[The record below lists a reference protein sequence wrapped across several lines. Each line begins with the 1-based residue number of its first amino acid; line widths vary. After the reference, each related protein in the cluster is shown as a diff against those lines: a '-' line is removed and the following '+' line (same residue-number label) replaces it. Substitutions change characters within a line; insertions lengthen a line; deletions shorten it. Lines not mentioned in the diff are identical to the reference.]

1 MNNFGYLKVAV
12 ASPKLKVANPAYNL
26 EQIVDLINKAE
37 EEQAAIV
44 VFPELSLTSYT
55 CGDLFR
61 QKLLQNEAL
70 QALDKLRQETVKGQ
84 ALVLVGLPL
93 AVMGQLY
100 NCAVALQQG
109 KILGVVPKKYLP
121 NYQEFAEKRWFTSG
135 LQLEDRTTTVELC
148 GQQVPFGNLLFSSPQ
163 GEFKLGV
170 EIGEDL
176 WAPIPPS
183 SYLALSGANIIANLA
198 ASSELVTKAAYRRE
212 TIAQQSSRCSCAY
225 LYSSAG
231 VMESTTDLVFSG
243 DCLIYE
249 YGRQLAAA
257 ERFRRDNQLV
267 CAEIDLQI
275 LFAERQ
281 ANTVYSDC
289 ADADLQQ
296 YRIQEIEVSFQ
307 ELYNPEEGNF
317 QREINPNPFVP
328 VEPQALD
335 QHCAEI
341 FQIQVAGLAKRLEH
355 TRSKHIVVGVSGGLD
370 STLALLVAA
379 QTYDLLGLDRQD
391 IIGVTMPGFGTT
403 DQTYH
408 NAVALMR
415 ALGVNVKEIDITKA
429 CLQHFADIG
438 HDPAVHD
445 LTYENVQA
453 RERTQVLMD
462 LANKAGGI
470 VLGTGDLSEMA
481 LGWSTYN
488 GDHISMYNVNCSV
501 PKTLVRHLV
510 LWVADNLLKGEAGQ
524 ILHNIVKTPIS
535 PELLPPDSKGEI
547 QQKTEDLIG
556 PYELHEFF
564 LYYMSRYGLEPRKLL
579 FMASKAYKDKYSEED
594 LHKLARLFYRRF
606 FTNQFKRSCVPDG
619 PKVGTVN
626 LSPRGDWQMPSDADV
641 SAWLDQLDMFNEE

>member
-564 LYYMSRYGLEPRKLL
+564 LYYMSRYGLEPRKIL

-594 LHKLARLFYRRF
+594 LHKWARLFYRRF

>member
-594 LHKLARLFYRRF
+594 LHKWARLFYRRF